1 MAVRGY
7 INLQSM
13 CIELW
18 IETGNTIETVRPE
31 FGYPVRPRPADRVVR
46 RHTCHQNGSMKRDM
60 HDFNSLTW

>member
-1 MAVRGY
+1 
-7 INLQSM
+7 M